1 MTAEAI
7 AALISAA
14 GALFAAVASYVFTKR
29 AEREAA
35 WHSEKLEHYKAL
47 LGSLNEIFEGQ
58 GTAEGQVAFARACN
72 DVLLI
77 APKPVLE
84 ALFRFQDEIRASN
97 PEKSQQGHD
106 DRLRELVVAIRR
118 GLRLPRRGV
127 DADLPVRLWVP
138 EWAGPSAVT
147 DAE

>member
-14 GALFAAVASYVFTKR
+14 GALLAAVAGYVFTKW

-35 WHSEKLEHYKAL
+35 WRSEKLEHYKAL
-47 LGSLNEIFEGQ
+47 LGSLSGILKGRD
-58 GTAEGQVAFARACN
+58 TAEGQMAFARACN
-72 DVLLI
+72 DVLLF

-97 PEKSQQGHD
+97 PGKSQRGHD

-118 GLRLPRRGV
+118 DLRLPRRGV
-127 DADLPVRLWVP
+127 ETDLPVRLWVP
-138 EWAGPSAVT
+138 ERAESRSAT
-147 DAE
+147 DSK